1 MNYLNNDVLELQRF
15 LRTAKFSLQQLMSY
29 TDETG
34 NTALTNTAMEGHD
47 DILNLL
53 VETGSD

>member
-1 MNYLNNDVLELQRF
+1 MNHLNNDVLELQRF

-34 NTALTNTAMEGHD
+34 NEALGEAVGWSEAVG
-47 DILNLL
+47 
-53 VETGSD
+53 

>member
-29 TDETG
+29 AGETG

-47 DILNLL
+47 DILSLL
-53 VETGSD
+53 VGNGL